1 MDTTSIGTMNKLII
15 VLPFIVSNI
24 VRILTAKP
32 DTYPTKTPLQ
42 PPGYLFGIAWSI
54 IYLLYGAYLYRICTT
69 REPNMNYILFLWT
82 INFIVN
88 LMWYPIVID
97 RKKHTMGVYMIV
109 FLISTL
115 IGLLV
120 NTENVTSK
128 NLLIPYISWL
138 VLALLL
144 NVELVASK
152 RPSLKSP

>member
-1 MDTTSIGTMNKLII
+1 
-15 VLPFIVSNI
+15 
-24 VRILTAKP
+24 
-32 DTYPTKTPLQ
+32 
-42 PPGYLFGIAWSI
+42 
-54 IYLLYGAYLYRICTT
+54 
-69 REPNMNYILFLWT
+69 
-82 INFIVN
+82 
-88 LMWYPIVID
+88 MWYPIVID